1 MEADLKFETTVP
13 RRAPET
19 VMRLARMGAFH
30 QTRLSFMRTLLRR
43 LKSEDWDFE
52 RPVWRVDDQGV
63 GVGVYT
69 AAGPDRTYSLICYAN
84 DLDPAKRSDRVI
96 AEEWDAAFAL
106 YDGVPGDADIQR
118 LAANVPKQEAGR
130 VTDTELCLSRA
141 NRSVRLFDHVVDR
154 LASGKQPDPEQIET
168 TGYLMRTTA
177 VYGSGKFGAADRLA
191 ISDRPEL
198 SGPFRAEM
206 LLVYLVRWFTLDI
219 VEHLAKARAPETAIA
234 LAPDLRRRLGVGNST
249 GLGMAPFLL
258 NHPVLINNW
267 MMAREE
273 ALARVRSLATA
284 GPAEAATFRAM
295 LARAVL
301 GAEHWHTSHEGQ
313 AERVQVLQA
322 DLAGLQAFVA
332 TGVLDRASPWNELY
346 EWTERELSLEGQ
358 EQLVSLL
365 IEPHGELVDG
375 LTDCMD
381 ANEYR
386 TFRIDGAVRT
396 GELRGAIDRLY
407 DWAIKTDFSQRDACA
422 RVWYVSEEKLEPRL
436 GERFEEPVEPYEQP
450 LSPGRDIAALYRDLE
465 ALPDDEPLA
474 GFLLRHPEHRHVVR
488 RVQRALKHPYA
499 EIRDNTVSADMMPI
513 DLLRCKLSFFG
524 ATRFDP
530 RSDRWVRITMFQ
542 GAPLPGELQD
552 MAADDWAYPPLPDA
566 AS

>member
-1 MEADLKFETTVP
+1 M
-13 RRAPET
+13 
-19 VMRLARMGAFH
+19 
-30 QTRLSFMRTLLRR
+30 
-43 LKSEDWDFE
+43 
-52 RPVWRVDDQGV
+52 
-63 GVGVYT
+63 
-69 AAGPDRTYSLICYAN
+69 
-84 DLDPAKRSDRVI
+84 
-96 AEEWDAAFAL
+96 
-106 YDGVPGDADIQR
+106 
-118 LAANVPKQEAGR
+118 
-130 VTDTELCLSRA
+130 
-141 NRSVRLFDHVVDR
+141 
-154 LASGKQPDPEQIET
+154 
-168 TGYLMRTTA
+168 
-177 VYGSGKFGAADRLA
+177 
-191 ISDRPEL
+191 
-198 SGPFRAEM
+198 
-206 LLVYLVRWFTLDI
+206 
-219 VEHLAKARAPETAIA
+219 
-234 LAPDLRRRLGVGNST
+234 
-249 GLGMAPFLL
+249 
-258 NHPVLINNW
+258 
-267 MMAREE
+267 
-273 ALARVRSLATA
+273 
-284 GPAEAATFRAM
+284 
-295 LARAVL
+295 
-301 GAEHWHTSHEGQ
+301 
-313 AERVQVLQA
+313 
-322 DLAGLQAFVA
+322 
-332 TGVLDRASPWNELY
+332 
-346 EWTERELSLEGQ
+346 
-358 EQLVSLL
+358 SLL

>member
-52 RPVWRVDDQGV
+52 RPVWRVDDQ

-267 MMAREE
+267 MMAPCAPVNCAAPSTDYMTGPSRPIS
-273 ALARVRSLATA
+273 ANAMPVQGSGTCRKKNWSPAWASGLKSRSRPMNSRSRRAGTLRPFTVIWKRCQTMNLLPVFCCAIPNTA
-284 GPAEAATFRAM
+284 M
-295 LARAVL
+295 
-301 GAEHWHTSHEGQ
+301 WS
-313 AERVQVLQA
+313 
-322 DLAGLQAFVA
+322 AGC
-332 TGVLDRASPWNELY
+332 N
-346 EWTERELSLEGQ
+346 
-358 EQLVSLL
+358 
-365 IEPHGELVDG
+365 
-375 LTDCMD
+375 
-381 ANEYR
+381 
-386 TFRIDGAVRT
+386 
-396 GELRGAIDRLY
+396 
-407 DWAIKTDFSQRDACA
+407 
-422 RVWYVSEEKLEPRL
+422 
-436 GERFEEPVEPYEQP
+436 
-450 LSPGRDIAALYRDLE
+450 
-465 ALPDDEPLA
+465 
-474 GFLLRHPEHRHVVR
+474 
-488 RVQRALKHPYA
+488 
-499 EIRDNTVSADMMPI
+499 
-513 DLLRCKLSFFG
+513 
-524 ATRFDP
+524 
-530 RSDRWVRITMFQ
+530 
-542 GAPLPGELQD
+542 AP
-552 MAADDWAYPPLPDA
+552 
-566 AS
+566 